1 MLEASTEFRKNG
13 FNDQDAATLGTLAAQ
28 FQNVSDEAITAG
40 DSASFIISQM
50 IAFGVEADNASSIIN
65 SVNEVAN
72 QFSVSS
78 GDLSKALGNVAS
90 TAGAMGNSMEET
102 LGMVTAITEQTR
114 NASKASRSLN
124 TIFSRLSQV
133 TDANSDTGKKLT
145 DIYNGLGIALYDSE
159 GQMRSSYDILTDL
172 SKQWDNLSKNQQNY
186 IALTSAGSN
195 QLNAFLALMNN
206 FGHATEA
213 TETAIN
219 SAGSATKENERYM
232 ESLQAQV
239 QALKAEFQEFATNIL
254 SSDLVKGFLQA
265 GTSILKFANT
275 DLGQAISKIL
285 LFNLTVNGISG
296 ILDLFGAN
304 ISKVLNPM
312 GGLNTIFEKASEIFA
327 KFASGA
333 TEAGTAS
340 SGLGGIV
347 SQLGSSFSGLSS
359 GASTSV
365 SAIKNIVGAISAL
378 PLPVKIAVAAI
389 AGLIAIYNKLH
400 VSDKELTQS
409 IADKETTINNTK
421 SQIDEY
427 NSALESN
434 KQRIEKINSLKGT
447 SDWNNSLQTE
457 ADTLEHQNQLIER
470 QIQLQEQKLKTEQ
483 AALWKDQSEQFE
495 RTYGKKMRY
504 TTKQQ
509 NVRGEEVSVTLT
521 GEEAYK
527 KKLSDLQVTIHKFTQ
542 TQNLDFK
549 DAAVEA
555 EDSILGIVT
564 ELEDYKSAAEAAGD
578 TTKTKYI
585 QSLIDMAEAADSVDG
600 GTIKEVLEGTTKGEA
615 SVEEQTSKLV
625 SKLKEL
631 GDISIKPKDA
641 DSMQEWLES
650 LDSSQVEKLNSLIED
665 LGNRS
670 NWLAAQ
676 ISDMSSAE
684 AVSYIDE
691 VFRRLSGDI
700 RSAGEAYSDF
710 ENALNT
716 DYSAPLKEVYE
727 MMDYITQSTENGITN
742 LQAYNASLQGIY
754 GTTDKNIIK
763 ITEQNAAMSDFRN
776 VAQEAAEGQATLA
789 GNIEQYFSDGVFQG
803 DLLLDRLKELS
814 TSATAISKYGKL
826 LDFQEFDDGT
836 FQIAINDFSKLS
848 EVLGLSDPVLK
859 SFMDSLG
866 GTVDFQMGDTIDAVT
881 TTIQNL
887 HEAISAT
894 GTGSIDAIVNE
905 IEQLQSLGET
915 DIRTDRLQ
923 ELQTQLNGLSKYTN
937 MTFDYDFSQLT
948 GGALDEAEN
957 ELTGFATALQNL
969 TTESGDWDL
978 QGLVDSVNS
987 ALGDNAI
994 TLDGDSITFNT
1005 DDAVSAFQSQLS
1017 EAFGGMDYSDIISSD
1032 AGQTIMS
1039 NLFEGVTVD
1048 TSAAEGVGQEFA
1060 DAIKTSVE
1068 SKLNTT
1074 QIAINGIGAEV
1085 ASDMGLAVQGMNDY
1099 ESATKNAQTASQNLN
1114 GVNLSGIQSGIKK
1127 TGDNANTAQG
1137 QVDSLYNSAS
1147 KLDHTFVAKFKA
1159 DTTHWKLPTIPLGY
1173 TQTGTTAVGQIP
1185 SYASGLQGT
1194 KPMRAQSTGLSLVGE
1209 EGAEFRITKDGKK
1222 ELVGE
1227 NGAEFVKVNKGDTI
1241 IPADATEMIR
1251 KGELNGYDGGLR
1263 GRTTA
1268 SGTGV
1273 ANASHDVK
1281 IGDIT
1286 SRYTGEKIASISK
1299 AIKATSSN
1307 TKATNSNTSAKSAN
1321 ASASA
1326 KATEATDELTDAQKK
1341 QKEAFEEAND
1351 VIEHH
1356 IFLAEKNGAS
1366 YEKLIKMNRD
1376 YQKQIQQ
1383 QADWWRSQG
1392 YDNDSEEIRKLQK
1405 LWWQVEDDITS
1416 YQKKAFDE
1424 RYQESKD
1431 YIDDRNDLE
1440 DWGADSEIEA
1450 WHRVEAWMD
1459 EWYKN
1464 GLISYDYYLEKRKEA
1479 TKKAAEAEKKAWKE
1493 AKEAEKK
1500 RLEDWQD
1507 VYEDLFD
1514 LVADKAQDEIDKLE
1528 EQRDTVEKYWD
1539 DKIDALE
1546 KANDE
1551 LDDQIE
1557 KEEALDALARAR
1569 STKVMVYQDG
1579 RFQYIND
1586 ADEVSEAKANLDKIE
1601 RDQALEREK
1610 ENLEKQ
1616 KEAALKAIDDQIDAW
1631 EKYKDKWSNVVSEYE
1646 KEQKRL
1652 NVLQKL
1658 GVDLEAEN
1666 WKERLGNLEDYV
1678 SQYKKYM
1685 QELTKINAELE
1696 AEKDITVD
1704 SNKVSSG
1711 ASAGGATGSVIGT
1724 ATGGILGGVIGTIVG
1739 TATGALKGTSS
1750 GKGSSS
1756 KGSSSSS
1763 SSNSVISS
1771 DKGYTIT
1778 TNKGTS
1784 FVNSAPSGS
1793 TMTGGDGSKWTKN
1806 KDGSTT
1812 IKTKDGTTHTVK
1824 ATTKRASG
1832 TKYAPRGI
1840 ALTGEEGAELQVLNQ
1855 GDGII
1860 PHDLT
1865 SNLWEWGET
1874 KPSDIVSAFA
1884 GVQKDQ
1890 SGVTI
1895 CIENF
1900 NPSLPNVVD
1909 GEGFANYL
1917 KNNFWR
1923 NVVQYKTTMGR
1934 A

>member
-1 MLEASTEFRKNG
+1 
-13 FNDQDAATLGTLAAQ
+13 
-28 FQNVSDEAITAG
+28 
-40 DSASFIISQM
+40 
-50 IAFGVEADNASSIIN
+50 
-65 SVNEVAN
+65 
-72 QFSVSS
+72 
-78 GDLSKALGNVAS
+78 
-90 TAGAMGNSMEET
+90 
-102 LGMVTAITEQTR
+102 
-114 NASKASRSLN
+114 
-124 TIFSRLSQV
+124 
-133 TDANSDTGKKLT
+133 
-145 DIYNGLGIALYDSE
+145 
-159 GQMRSSYDILTDL
+159 
-172 SKQWDNLSKNQQNY
+172 
-186 IALTSAGSN
+186 
-195 QLNAFLALMNN
+195 
-206 FGHATEA
+206 
-213 TETAIN
+213 
-219 SAGSATKENERYM
+219 
-232 ESLQAQV
+232 
-239 QALKAEFQEFATNIL
+239 
-254 SSDLVKGFLQA
+254 
-265 GTSILKFANT
+265 
-275 DLGQAISKIL
+275 
-285 LFNLTVNGISG
+285 
-296 ILDLFGAN
+296 
-304 ISKVLNPM
+304 
-312 GGLNTIFEKASEIFA
+312 
-327 KFASGA
+327 
-333 TEAGTAS
+333 
-340 SGLGGIV
+340 
-347 SQLGSSFSGLSS
+347 
-359 GASTSV
+359 
-365 SAIKNIVGAISAL
+365 
-378 PLPVKIAVAAI
+378 
-389 AGLIAIYNKLH
+389 
-400 VSDKELTQS
+400 
-409 IADKETTINNTK
+409 
-421 SQIDEY
+421 
-427 NSALESN
+427 
-434 KQRIEKINSLKGT
+434 
-447 SDWNNSLQTE
+447 
-457 ADTLEHQNQLIER
+457 
-470 QIQLQEQKLKTEQ
+470 
-483 AALWKDQSEQFE
+483 
-495 RTYGKKMRY
+495 
-504 TTKQQ
+504 
-509 NVRGEEVSVTLT
+509 
-521 GEEAYK
+521 
-527 KKLSDLQVTIHKFTQ
+527 
-542 TQNLDFK
+542 
-549 DAAVEA
+549 
-555 EDSILGIVT
+555 
-564 ELEDYKSAAEAAGD
+564 
-578 TTKTKYI
+578 
-585 QSLIDMAEAADSVDG
+585 
-600 GTIKEVLEGTTKGEA
+600 
-615 SVEEQTSKLV
+615 
-625 SKLKEL
+625 
-631 GDISIKPKDA
+631 
-641 DSMQEWLES
+641 
-650 LDSSQVEKLNSLIED
+650 
-665 LGNRS
+665 
-670 NWLAAQ
+670 
-676 ISDMSSAE
+676 
-684 AVSYIDE
+684 
-691 VFRRLSGDI
+691 
-700 RSAGEAYSDF
+700 
-710 ENALNT
+710 
-716 DYSAPLKEVYE
+716 
-727 MMDYITQSTENGITN
+727 MDYITQSTENGITN

-905 IEQLQSLGET
+905 IKQLQSLGET

-948 GGALDEAEN
+948 DGDLDAAEN

-1074 QIAINGIGAEV
+1074 QITINGIGAEV

-1099 ESATKNAQTASQNLN
+1099 ESATKNAQTAAQNLN

-1127 TGDNANTAQG
+1127 TGDNANTTQG

-1159 DTTHWKLPTIPLGY
+1159 DTTQWKLPTIPLGY
-1173 TQTGTTAVGQIP
+1173 TQTGTTAVGQTP

-1209 EGAEFRITKDGKK
+1209 EGAEFHITKDGKK

-1227 NGAEFVKVNKGDTI
+1227 NGAEFIKVNKGDTI

-1286 SRYTGEKIASISK
+1286 SRYTGENIASISK
-1299 AIKATSSN
+1299 ATKATSSN
-1307 TKATNSNTSAKSAN
+1307 TKATNSNTSATNANTSAKSAN
-1321 ASASA
+1321 ASASSKDA
-1326 KATEATDELTDAQKK
+1326 EATDELTDAQKK
-1341 QKEAFEEAND
+1341 QKEVFEEAND
-1351 VIEHH
+1351 VTEHH

-1464 GLISYDYYLEKRKEA
+1464 GFISYDYYLEKRKEA

-1514 LVADKAQDEIDKLE
+1514 LVADKAQDEINKLE

-1631 EKYKDKWSNVVSEYE
+1631 EKYKNKWSNVVSEYE

-1704 SNKVSSG
+1704 SNKVSLG
-1711 ASAGGATGSVIGT
+1711 ASAGGAIGSVIGT
-1724 ATGGILGGVIGTIVG
+1724 AI
-1739 TATGALKGTSS
+1739 GALKGTSS

-1812 IKTKDGTTHTVK
+1812 IKTKDGTIHTVK
-1824 ATTKRASG
+1824 ATSKRASG

-1934 A
+1934 V